1 MSGVDDGEQDAGR
14 AAGVPCAP
22 ADVDGARPAT
32 AETFDLHART
42 TRIEAPAPDARS
54 AVPGLAEVHERPAT
68 HAPPLTLDAE
78 AITALYRRH
87 AQILLVFFQR
97 RIHDPE
103 LAVDL
108 VADTFE
114 LVIDRREQFRGT
126 SDREL
131 HGWLWRIAQ
140 SVLTAAQAREQRE
153 QQHRSGLALQRR
165 ALSDVELERVEE
177 LAGTTHLRADVA
189 RHLHDLPPET
199 QEAVRLHVVE
209 GLTYAAVAQRLG
221 IRSDAARTRVSR
233 ALRLLHRQLGPAID
247 DWQHDR

>member
-1 MSGVDDGEQDAGR
+1 MSAGGEG
-14 AAGVPCAP
+14 AP
-22 ADVDGARPAT
+22 AGGGARVGGLPEIDQRPTVPSPAS
-32 AETFDLHART
+32 ARPEASETQPLAGSG
-42 TRIEAPAPDARS
+42 APDHH
-54 AVPGLAEVHERPAT
+54 PLAAAHAT
-68 HAPPLTLDAE
+68 PLTLDAE

-140 SVLTAAQAREQRE
+140 SVLTAAQARELRE
-153 QQHRSGLALQRR
+153 EQHRSGLALQRR

>member
-1 MSGVDDGEQDAGR
+1 MSAVDGGEQGTGR
-14 AAGVPCAP
+14 AAGVPCAAAGCDRP
-22 ADVDGARPAT
+22 RPAT
-32 AETFDLHART
+32 DDTPDLHDRT
-42 TRIEAPAPDARS
+42 TGTEAAGPGERP
-54 AVPGLAEVHERPAT
+54 AVPGPSDVPERPTGPAS
-68 HAPPLTLDAE
+68 PVTLDAE

-126 SDREL
+126 SEREL

-140 SVLTAAQAREQRE
+140 SVLTAAQVREQRE

-165 ALSDVELERVEE
+165 ALSDLELERVEE
-177 LAGTTHLRADVA
+177 LAGTTNLRADVA

-247 DWQHDR
+247 DWQRDR